1 MESARLKLIAG
12 ALVVVLAFAASACAN
27 NHPLPPR
34 AAALNRDGAIA
45 LAAGDLA
52 TAEARLALAI
62 EYSPRFVEAY
72 VNLGLVELRRGN
84 LDLAYAHFKKARDLN
99 PDLPAPHHALGLLF
113 DQRDLGKEAE
123 EHYRMAIKVDPGFPA
138 ARANLG
144 RRLYQRRAFDDAR
157 EQFLRLTEI
166 DAGDAM
172 AWTGLVESLLRLG
185 REGEADDA
193 LGRAREK
200 LGDRPEIAL
209 LVARQMLRRGAYD
222 DAEAILTPLT
232 ADPDHARQ
240 GVAWGFLAV
249 ARAGRGD
256 CVSAGDAA
264 REALLVDRTDP
275 VAGVVLDACAPHA
288 PRPAAA
294 TARAGRPSR

>member
-1 MESARLKLIAG
+1 MGRLPVA
-12 ALVVVLAFAASACAN
+12 ALVRCLIVSLAASLVACATTA
-27 NHPLPPR
+27 PLPPR
-34 AAALNRDGAIA
+34 AVQLNRDGALA
-45 LAAGDLA
+45 LASGDLA
-52 TAEARLALAI
+52 TADARLALAI

-113 DQRDLGKEAE
+113 DQRDLGKDAE
-123 EHYRMAIKVDPGFPA
+123 ENYRMAIKVDPGFAA

-166 DAGDAM
+166 DKADTM

-193 LGRAREK
+193 LGRAREA
-200 LGDRPEIAL
+200 LGDVPELVL
-209 LVARQMLRRGAYD
+209 LVGRQLLRRGAFD
-222 DAEAILTPLT
+222 DAEAVLAPLT
-232 ADPDHARQ
+232 GDPDHARQ
-240 GVAWGFLAV
+240 GAAWGFIGV

-256 CVSAGDAA
+256 CAAARAAA

-275 VAGVVLDACAPHA
+275 VAAVVLRRC
-288 PRPAAA
+288 
-294 TARAGRPSR
+294 G

>member
-1 MESARLKLIAG
+1 MRKLALG
-12 ALVVVLAFAASACAN
+12 LVVILAALSGACSNAA
-27 NHPLPPR
+27 PLPPR
-34 AAALNRDGAIA
+34 AAALNRDGALA
-45 LAAGDLA
+45 LASGDLA
-52 TAEARLALAI
+52 TASARLALAI
-62 EYSPRFVEAY
+62 EYSPRFVEAW

-84 LDLAYAHFKKARDLN
+84 LDLAYAHFKRARELN

-123 EHYRMAIKVDPGFPA
+123 QHYRMAIKVDPGFAA

-144 RRLYQRRAFDDAR
+144 RRLYQRGAFDDAR

-193 LGRAREK
+193 LGRARER
-200 LGDRPEIAL
+200 LGDLPALVL
-209 LVARQMLRRGAYD
+209 LVGRQMLRRGAFD
-222 DAEAILTPLT
+222 EAEVVLAPLT
-232 ADPDHARQ
+232 GDPDHARQ
-240 GVAWGFLAV
+240 GVAWGFIGV

-256 CVSAGDAA
+256 CASARQAA
-264 REALLVDRTDP
+264 REALLVDRADP
-275 VAGVVLDACAPHA
+275 VAAVVL
-288 PRPAAA
+288 
-294 TARAGRPSR
+294 ARCS

>member
-1 MESARLKLIAG
+1 MVRPRFVPVARLPAVAAALAA
-12 ALVVVLAFAASACAN
+12 ALVFAFGAAACSTSA
-27 NHPLPPR
+27 PLPPR
-34 AAALNRDGAIA
+34 AAQLNRDGALA
-45 LAAGDLA
+45 LASGDLA
-52 TAEARLALAI
+52 TAGARLALAI

-113 DQRDLGKEAE
+113 DQRDLGKDAE
-123 EHYRMAIKVDPGFPA
+123 EHYRMAFKVDPGFAA

-144 RRLYQRRAFDDAR
+144 RRLYQRGAFDDAR

-166 DAGDAM
+166 DASDASS
-172 AWTGLVESLLRLG
+172 WTGLVESLLRLG

-200 LGDRPEIAL
+200 LGDRAELVL
-209 LVARQMLRRGAYD
+209 LVARQMLRRGAFE
-222 DAEAILTPLT
+222 DAEAVLAPLT

-240 GVAWGFLAV
+240 GAAWGFIGV

-256 CVSAGDAA
+256 CASARQAA

-275 VAGVVLDACAPHA
+275 VAAIVV
-288 PRPAAA
+288 
-294 TARAGRPSR
+294 ARCG